1 MSGIG
6 FSPAEENFGKYCGI
20 LDREVSAGGAKGYYF
35 FGGRHRMTFSRAQH
49 GAHRER
55 VCPWDLSRDE
65 FCGSV
70 YFFAPI
76 GKFETQRHRATEFFG
91 NQTQGCRV
99 LLVGH
104 SVTGGE
110 FRLICIFPTRS
121 PCPLWLCVSNVR
133 AFCFE
138 TQRHR
143 AFWKSGRRFSALVI
157 YYHSVMGDAF
167 SSPVSSTPALR
178 VLCASVFPTSAHW
191 FFTGGKEFREISQNS

>member
-1 MSGIG
+1 MGDPFSSPESSTPALTQWLSVPSVALCFQCPCIG

-76 GKFETQRHRATEFFG
+76 GKFETQRLRATESFG
-91 NQTQGCRV
+91 NRAEGCRSF
-99 LLVGH
+99 LL
-104 SVTGGE
+104 
-110 FRLICIFPTRS
+110 ITRS
-121 PCPLWLCVSNVR
+121 PVAN
-133 AFCFE
+133 
-138 TQRHR
+138 
-143 AFWKSGRRFSALVI
+143 SG
-157 YYHSVMGDAF
+157 
-167 SSPVSSTPALR
+167 
-178 VLCASVFPTSAHW
+178 
-191 FFTGGKEFREISQNS
+191 

>member
-1 MSGIG
+1 
-6 FSPAEENFGKYCGI
+6 
-20 LDREVSAGGAKGYYF
+20 
-35 FGGRHRMTFSRAQH
+35 MTFSRAQH

-76 GKFETQRHRATEFFG
+76 GKFETQRHRATESFGNQTQGCRVLLVDHSVIGGEFRLICIFPTCTPCPLWLCVSNVRAFCFETQRHTATESFG

-110 FRLICIFPTRS
+110 FRLICILPTRS
-121 PCPLWLCVSNVR
+121 PCPLCLRVSNVR
-133 AFCFE
+133 ALVFHWRERILGNIAEFLTGKC
-138 TQRHR
+138 QLR
-143 AFWKSGRRFSALVI
+143 GRKYIYFMEGVI
-157 YYHSVMGDAF
+157 V
-167 SSPVSSTPALR
+167 
-178 VLCASVFPTSAHW
+178 
-191 FFTGGKEFREISQNS
+191 